1 MKHEALLL
9 LPHLRVQNANAIS
22 GPMSWGFPAVT
33 AFTGFVHALQRRL
46 QADELDIALDGVAI
60 VCHHFEAQ
68 TSRPAGKRTQV
79 FHLTRNPVNA
89 DGSTAA
95 IVEEGR
101 VHLEVS
107 LLIGMRGADIPDTTE
122 IQQEFAGFM
131 LDMALGMRL
140 AGGSLLPGRGQHPQL
155 MSNRGSAQER
165 EQRLRRLRRRLLP
178 GFALVSRQDLLA
190 EHAKQ
195 LQGENPQ
202 ADTLDAL
209 LDLTRMNIEPPQADA
224 EPHSPAAGWHV
235 RPRGGWLV
243 PIPLGYRAL
252 GELQP
257 EGSVRN
263 ARDRDTPFR
272 FVESLYSLGQWL
284 SPHRVKD
291 LSELF
296 WYHRAD
302 PDAGLYL
309 CETTD
314 YQPQDT
320 EKEIRHGQE

>member
-1 MKHEALLL
+1 MNCEALLL
-9 LPHLRVQNANAIS
+9 LPHLRVQNANAIA
-22 GPMSWGFPAVT
+22 GPLSWGFPAVT

-46 QADELDIALDGVAI
+46 QAEELDIELDGVAI

-68 TSRPAGKRTQV
+68 TSLPAGKRTHV

-101 VHLEVS
+101 AHLEVS
-107 LLIGMRGADIPDTTE
+107 LLIGVNGDCLYDEAIRQGLAARIL
-122 IQQEFAGFM
+122 QA
-131 LDMALGMRL
+131 ALSMRL
-140 AGGSLLPGRGQHPQL
+140 AGGSLLP
-155 MSNRGSAQER
+155 SAQRAQLLER
-165 EQRLRRLRRRLLP
+165 TGSEEGDEKQLRMLRRRLLP
-178 GFALVSRQDLLA
+178 GFALVGRRDLLT
-190 EHAKQ
+190 ERTTQ
-195 LQGENPQ
+195 LQAADPQ

-209 LDLTRMNIEPPQADA
+209 LDLTRLNIEPPQADA
-224 EPHSPAAGWHV
+224 EQDSPAAGWHV

-243 PIPLGYRAL
+243 PIPVGYRAL
-252 GELQP
+252 GEVQP
-257 EGSVRN
+257 AGSVRN
-263 ARDRDTPFR
+263 ARDRDTPFC

-314 YQPQDT
+314 YLPQDS
-320 EKEIRHGQE
+320 E

>member
-1 MKHEALLL
+1 MNCEALLL
-9 LPHLRVQNANAIS
+9 LPHLRVQNANAIA
-22 GPMSWGFPAVT
+22 GPLSWGFPAVT

-46 QADELDIALDGVAI
+46 QADGLEIELDGVAI

-68 TSRPAGKRTQV
+68 TSLPAGKRTHV

-101 VHLEVS
+101 AHLEVS
-107 LLIGMRGADIPDTTE
+107 LLIGVNGDCLYDEAIRQGLADRIL
-122 IQQEFAGFM
+122 QA
-131 LDMALGMRL
+131 ALSMRL
-140 AGGSLLPGRGQHPQL
+140 AGGSLLSSAPRAQL
-155 MSNRGSAQER
+155 LERTGSEEGDEKQ
-165 EQRLRRLRRRLLP
+165 LRKLRRRLLP
-178 GFALVSRQDLLA
+178 GFALVGRRDLLA
-190 EHAKQ
+190 EHAAQ
-195 LQGENPQ
+195 LQAADPQ

-209 LDLTRMNIEPPQADA
+209 LDLTRMNIDPPQADA
-224 EPHSPAAGWHV
+224 AADSPATGWHL
-235 RPRGGWLV
+235 RPRAGWLV
-243 PIPLGYRAL
+243 PIPVGYRAL
-252 GELQP
+252 GEVQP
-257 EGSVRN
+257 AGSVRN

-284 SPHRVKD
+284 SPHRVRD

-309 CETTD
+309 CETPN
-314 YQPQDT
+314 YSSQDI
-320 EKEIRHGQE
+320 E

>member
-1 MKHEALLL
+1 MNCEALLL
-9 LPHLRVQNANAIS
+9 LPHLRVQNANAIA
-22 GPMSWGFPAVT
+22 GPLSWGFPAVT

-46 QADELDIALDGVAI
+46 QAEELDIELDGVAI

-68 TSRPAGKRTQV
+68 TSLPAGKRTHV

-101 VHLEVS
+101 AHLEVS
-107 LLIGMRGADIPDTTE
+107 LLIGVNGDCLYDEAIRQGLAARIL
-122 IQQEFAGFM
+122 QA
-131 LDMALGMRL
+131 ALSMRL
-140 AGGSLLPGRGQHPQL
+140 AGGSLLP
-155 MSNRGSAQER
+155 SAQRAQLLER
-165 EQRLRRLRRRLLP
+165 TGSDEGDEKQLRMLRRRLLP
-178 GFALVSRQDLLA
+178 GFALVGRRDLLV
-190 EHAKQ
+190 EHTAQ
-195 LQGENPQ
+195 LQAADPQ

-209 LDLTRMNIEPPQADA
+209 LDLTRMNIDPPQADA
-224 EPHSPAAGWHV
+224 EPDSRAAGWHV

-243 PIPLGYRAL
+243 PIPVGYRAL
-252 GELQP
+252 GDVQP
-257 EGSVRN
+257 AGSVRN
-263 ARDRDTPFR
+263 ARDRDTPFC

-284 SPHRVKD
+284 SPHRVRD

-296 WYHRAD
+296 WYHRAA

-314 YQPQDT
+314 YLPQDS
-320 EKEIRHGQE
+320 E

>member
-9 LPHLRVQNANAIS
+9 LPHLRVQNANAIA
-22 GPMSWGFPAVT
+22 GPLSWGFPAVT

-46 QADELDIALDGVAI
+46 QADGLEIELDGVAI
-60 VCHHFEAQ
+60 VCHRFEAQ
-68 TSRPAGKRTQV
+68 TSLPAGKRTHV

-101 VHLEVS
+101 AHLEVS
-107 LLIGMRGADIPDTTE
+107 LLIGLRGADIPDTRE
-122 IQQEFAGFM
+122 VQQEFAAFL

-140 AGGSLLPGRGQHPQL
+140 AGGSLLPGPGQYPQL
-155 MSNRGSAQER
+155 LRRSGTPEEQAQ
-165 EQRLRRLRRRLLP
+165 QLRRLRRRLLP
-178 GFALVSRQDLLA
+178 GFALVGRRDLLT
-190 EHAKQ
+190 EHTTQ
-195 LQGENPQ
+195 LQAADPQ
-202 ADTLDAL
+202 VDTLDAL
-209 LDLTRMNIEPPQADA
+209 LDLTRLNIDPPQADA
-224 EPHSPAAGWHV
+224 EQDSPAAGWHV

-243 PIPLGYRAL
+243 PIPVGYRAL
-252 GELQP
+252 GEVQP
-257 EGSVRN
+257 AGSVRN
-263 ARDRDTPFR
+263 ARDRDTPFC

-284 SPHRVKD
+284 SPHRVRD

-314 YQPQDT
+314 YLPQDS
-320 EKEIRHGQE
+320 E

>member
-1 MKHEALLL
+1 MNCEALLL
-9 LPHLRVQNANAIS
+9 LPHLRVQNANAIA
-22 GPMSWGFPAVT
+22 GPLSWGFPAVT

-46 QADELDIALDGVAI
+46 QADGLEIELDGVAI

-68 TSRPAGKRTQV
+68 TSLPAGKRTHV

-101 VHLEVS
+101 AHLQVS
-107 LLIGMRGADIPDTTE
+107 LLIGVNGSC
-122 IQQEFAGFM
+122 
-131 LDMALGMRL
+131 LDDESALPALAARTMDAALSMRL
-140 AGGSLLPGRGQHPQL
+140 AGGSLLP
-155 MSNRGSAQER
+155 SAQPAVLLGRTGSEDGD
-165 EQRLRRLRRRLLP
+165 EQQLRCLRRRLLP
-178 GFALVSRQDLLA
+178 GFALVGRRDLLV
-190 EHAKQ
+190 EHTAQ
-195 LQGENPQ
+195 LQAADPQ

-209 LDLTRMNIEPPQADA
+209 LDLTRMNIDPPQADA
-224 EPHSPAAGWHV
+224 QPDSRTAGWHV

-243 PIPLGYRAL
+243 PIPVGYRAL
-252 GELQP
+252 GEVQP
-257 EGSVRN
+257 AGSVRN
-263 ARDRDTPFR
+263 ARDRDTPFC

-284 SPHRVKD
+284 SPHRVRD

-314 YQPQDT
+314 YLPQDF
-320 EKEIRHGQE
+320 E

>member
-1 MKHEALLL
+1 MNCEALLL
-9 LPHLRVQNANAIS
+9 LPHLRVQNANAIA
-22 GPMSWGFPAVT
+22 GPLSWGFPAVT

-46 QADELDIALDGVAI
+46 QAEELDIELDGAAI

-68 TSRPAGKRTQV
+68 TSLPAGKRTHV

-101 VHLEVS
+101 AHLEVS
-107 LLIGMRGADIPDTTE
+107 LLIGVNGDCLYDEAIRQGLAARIL
-122 IQQEFAGFM
+122 QA
-131 LDMALGMRL
+131 ALSMRL
-140 AGGSLLPGRGQHPQL
+140 AGGSLLP
-155 MSNRGSAQER
+155 SAQRAQLLER
-165 EQRLRRLRRRLLP
+165 TGSEEGDEKQLRILRRRLLP
-178 GFALVSRQDLLA
+178 GFALVGRRDLLT
-190 EHAKQ
+190 EHTAQ
-195 LQGENPQ
+195 LQAADPQ

-209 LDLTRMNIEPPQADA
+209 LDLTRLNIDPPQADA
-224 EPHSPAAGWHV
+224 EKDSPAADWHV

-243 PIPLGYRAL
+243 PIPVGYRAL
-252 GELQP
+252 GEVQP
-257 EGSVRN
+257 AGSVRN
-263 ARDRDTPFR
+263 ARDRDTPFC

-284 SPHRVKD
+284 SPHRVRD

-309 CETTD
+309 CETPD
-314 YQPQDT
+314 YLPQDS
-320 EKEIRHGQE
+320 E

>member
-1 MKHEALLL
+1 MNCEALLL
-9 LPHLRVQNANAIS
+9 LPHLRVQNANAIA
-22 GPMSWGFPAVT
+22 GPLSWGFPAVT

-46 QADELDIALDGVAI
+46 QAEALDIELDGVAI

-68 TSRPAGKRTQV
+68 TSLPAGKRTHV

-101 VHLEVS
+101 AHLEVS
-107 LLIGMRGADIPDTTE
+107 LLIGVNGDCLYDEAIRQGLAARIL
-122 IQQEFAGFM
+122 QA
-131 LDMALGMRL
+131 ALSMRL
-140 AGGSLLPGRGQHPQL
+140 AGGSLLP
-155 MSNRGSAQER
+155 SAQRAQLLER
-165 EQRLRRLRRRLLP
+165 TGSDEGDEKQLRMLRRRLLP
-178 GFALVSRQDLLA
+178 GFALVGRRDLLT
-190 EHAKQ
+190 EHTAQ
-195 LQGENPQ
+195 LQAADPQ

-209 LDLTRMNIEPPQADA
+209 LDLTRLNIDPPQADA
-224 EPHSPAAGWHV
+224 EQDSPAAGWHV

-243 PIPLGYRAL
+243 PIPVGYRAL
-252 GELQP
+252 GDVQP
-257 EGSVRN
+257 AGSVRN
-263 ARDRDTPFR
+263 ARDRDTPFC

-284 SPHRVKD
+284 SPHRVRD

-314 YQPQDT
+314 YLPQDS
-320 EKEIRHGQE
+320 E

>member
-1 MKHEALLL
+1 MNCEALLL
-9 LPHLRVQNANAIS
+9 LPHLRVQNANAIA
-22 GPMSWGFPAVT
+22 GPLSWGFPAVT

-46 QADELDIALDGVAI
+46 QAEELDIELDGVAI

-68 TSRPAGKRTQV
+68 TSLPAGKRTHV

-101 VHLEVS
+101 AHLEVS
-107 LLIGMRGADIPDTTE
+107 LLIGVNGDCLYDEAIRQGLAARIL
-122 IQQEFAGFM
+122 QA
-131 LDMALGMRL
+131 ALSMRL
-140 AGGSLLPGRGQHPQL
+140 AGGSLLP
-155 MSNRGSAQER
+155 SAQRAQLLARTGSE
-165 EQRLRRLRRRLLP
+165 EGDEKQLRMLRRRLLP
-178 GFALVSRQDLLA
+178 GFALVGRRDLLT
-190 EHAKQ
+190 ERTTQ
-195 LQGENPQ
+195 LQAADPQ

-209 LDLTRMNIEPPQADA
+209 LDLTRLNIEPPQADA
-224 EPHSPAAGWHV
+224 EQDSPAAGWHV

-243 PIPLGYRAL
+243 PIPVGYRAL
-252 GELQP
+252 GEVQP
-257 EGSVRN
+257 AGSVRN
-263 ARDRDTPFR
+263 ARDRDTPFC

-284 SPHRVKD
+284 SPHRVRD

-302 PDAGLYL
+302 TDAGLYL

-314 YQPQDT
+314 YLPQDS
-320 EKEIRHGQE
+320 E

>member
-9 LPHLRVQNANAIS
+9 LPHLRIQNANAIS
-22 GPMSWGFPAVT
+22 GPLSWGFPAVT

-46 QADELDIALDGVAI
+46 QAEELDIELDGVAI

-68 TSRPAGKRTQV
+68 TSMPAGKRTHV

-101 VHLEVS
+101 AHLQVS
-107 LLIGMRGADIPDTTE
+107 LLIGMRGADIPDTRE
-122 IQQEFAGFM
+122 VQQEFAAFM

-140 AGGSLLPGRGQHPQL
+140 AGGSLLPGLGQYPQL
-155 MSNRGSAQER
+155 LRRSGTPEEQAQ
-165 EQRLRRLRRRLLP
+165 QLRRLRRRLLP
-178 GFALVSRQDLLA
+178 GFALVGRRDLLT
-190 EHAKQ
+190 EHTAQ
-195 LQGENPQ
+195 LQAADPQ

-209 LDLTRMNIEPPQADA
+209 LDLTRMNIDPPQADA
-224 EPHSPAAGWHV
+224 EQDSPAAGWHV
-235 RPRGGWLV
+235 RPRAGWLV
-243 PIPLGYRAL
+243 PIPVGYRAL

-257 EGSVRN
+257 AGSVRN

-284 SPHRVKD
+284 SPHRVRN

-296 WYHRAD
+296 WYHRAE

-309 CETTD
+309 CETTN
-314 YQPQDT
+314 YLPQAS
-320 EKEIRHGQE
+320 E

>member
-1 MKHEALLL
+1 MNCEALLL
-9 LPHLRVQNANAIS
+9 LPHLRVQNANAIA
-22 GPMSWGFPAVT
+22 GPLSWGFPAVT

-46 QADELDIALDGVAI
+46 QADGLEIELDGVAI

-68 TSRPAGKRTQV
+68 TSLPAGKRTHV

-101 VHLEVS
+101 AHLQVS
-107 LLIGMRGADIPDTTE
+107 LLIGVNGSC
-122 IQQEFAGFM
+122 
-131 LDMALGMRL
+131 LDDESALPALAARTMDAALSMRL
-140 AGGSLLPGRGQHPQL
+140 AGGSLLP
-155 MSNRGSAQER
+155 SAQPAVLLGRTGSEDGD
-165 EQRLRRLRRRLLP
+165 EQQLRRLRRRLLP
-178 GFALVSRQDLLA
+178 GFALVGRRDLLV
-190 EHAKQ
+190 EHTAQ
-195 LQGENPQ
+195 LQAADPQ

-209 LDLTRMNIEPPQADA
+209 LDLTRMNIDPPQADA
-224 EPHSPAAGWHV
+224 QPDSRTAGWHV

-243 PIPLGYRAL
+243 PIPVGYRAL
-252 GELQP
+252 GEVQP
-257 EGSVRN
+257 AGSVRN
-263 ARDRDTPFR
+263 ARDRDTPFC

-284 SPHRVKD
+284 SPHRVRD

-314 YQPQDT
+314 YLPQDF
-320 EKEIRHGQE
+320 E